1 MNPIRLDVCLV
12 FPLQSDAEFSL
23 NLELRDV
30 IDVKQTKVQFLGTK
44 VEISLA
50 KAEPG
55 SWAKLDFPRP
65 VQQAPSVTVTTQNVD
80 TKDDSD
86 SDVDLDDIEAMHA
99 VTIKD
104 I

>member
-1 MNPIRLDVCLV
+1 M
-12 FPLQSDAEFSL
+12 FPLQNDAEFSL
-23 NLELRDV
+23 NLELRGV
-30 IDVKQTKVQFLGTK
+30 IDVPQTKVQFLGTK

-55 SWAKLDFPRP
+55 SWAKLDFPRAIVP
-65 VQQAPSVTVTTQNVD
+65 KATSEPLSKPTEETA
-80 TKDDSD
+80 DSD

-104 I
+104 M

>member
-12 FPLQSDAEFSL
+12 FPLQHNAEFNL
-23 NLELRDV
+23 NLELRGV
-30 IDVKQTKVQFLGTK
+30 INVQQTTVQFLGTK
-44 VEISLA
+44 VEISLV

-55 SWAKLDFPRP
+55 SWAKLDFPRV
-65 VQQAPSVTVTTQNVD
+65 VQQSLSVSETKVIAADVD
-80 TKDDSD
+80 SE

>member
-1 MNPIRLDVCLV
+1 M
-12 FPLQSDAEFSL
+12 FPLQNNAEFTL
-23 NLELRDV
+23 NLELRGV
-30 IDVKQTKVQFLGTK
+30 IDVNQTKVQFLGTK

-55 SWAKLDFPRP
+55 SWAKLDFPRAIQKELSMP
-65 VQQAPSVTVTTQNVD
+65 DTKNVE
-80 TKDDSD
+80 TKDDPDDAS
-86 SDVDLDDIEAMHA
+86 SDVDLDDIEAMNA

>member
-1 MNPIRLDVCLV
+1 M
-12 FPLQSDAEFSL
+12 FPLQNDAEFTL
-23 NLELRDV
+23 NLELRGV
-30 IDVKQTKVQFLGTK
+30 INVNQTRVQFLGTK

-65 VQQAPSVTVTTQNVD
+65 VQQAPIVPATKTVE
-80 TKDDSD
+80 TKEDPD
-86 SDVDLDDIEAMHA
+86 SDVDLDDIEAMSA

-104 I
+104 M